1 MKDQNDCNEQK
12 HDRLS
17 GWGHTVSLSLLEPKQ
32 KPRNQRSMDPI
43 NIHIGQL
50 KTAFT

>member
-1 MKDQNDCNEQK
+1 MQNMTMDLLGSSTDLN
-12 HDRLS
+12 
-17 GWGHTVSLSLLEPKQ
+17 TVSLSLLEPKQ